1 MNNPSR
7 QVRRQITRNNGLR
20 IAGFTPS
27 YSQRFANIVTRK
39 LSEIVIEM
47 GNQPHNPFLPTSFAE
62 AQAEAQRR
70 AVRDLPAPRMVRSHK
85 IKPSKSD
92 FAAYRKSGGPD
103 LVFD

>member
-47 GNQPHNPFLPTSFAE
+47 GNQPHN
-62 AQAEAQRR
+62 QAEAQRR